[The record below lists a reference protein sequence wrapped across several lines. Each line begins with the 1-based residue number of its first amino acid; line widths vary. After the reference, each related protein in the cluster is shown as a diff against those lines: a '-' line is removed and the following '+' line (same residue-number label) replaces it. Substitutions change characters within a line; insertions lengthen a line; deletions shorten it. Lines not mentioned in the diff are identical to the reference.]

1 MDFYWGMELYPR
13 IFGFDIKHYISCRVS
28 MTAWPL
34 LLISYAMAEVSEL
47 GTRAPNDEYVH
58 DWHPAHVASSSRA
71 RTFCSTSA
79 ITASRAA

>member
-47 GTRAPNDEYVH
+47 GTLEPENGPD
-58 DWHPAHVASSSRA
+58 
-71 RTFCSTSA
+71 
-79 ITASRAA
+79 